1 LNETPPSEPGDTSS
15 PEPRRP
21 GIVGLLVAGAVGVGL
36 TLVALRAL
44 DAGRPLGVESA
55 ARPASSGGDA
65 PPPPPPSDPGASRT
79 LVQTALEKVGVPN
92 TAVEHGRLALR
103 GPGRAPNE
111 TFPLLSFPC
120 PEAVACG
127 RTLDDLTG
135 ALAAGGLTLSRNI
148 GGDRPNRPV
157 FRAVSSGGRPV
168 LALRGFPAGPRLVV
182 VVKGLGA
189 DPGLADALLTVNEH
203 VTFAIRPGSAGADQL
218 AARLADAGREV
229 LVELPLEAEPPQ
241 VPDGTSVLGTTM
253 TPEALLEATD
263 ALLARIPVAV
273 GAIGHKGGRIEAS
286 APHIGAVLKSIERRG
301 LFFVEDR
308 ASPTSVAEATA
319 RVLGVRLTR
328 RTHVLDAPS
337 QEVSAA
343 QKAVEAALVLEGAA
357 VAVVQGDATNLSVL
371 RTWLLDLERRRIRLY
386 RASELAL

>member
-1 LNETPPSEPGDTSS
+1 MNETPTSERGDTSS

-36 TLVALRAL
+36 TLVALRTL
-44 DAGRPLGVESA
+44 DGGRPLGVEPA
-55 ARPASSGGDA
+55 ARPASNGGDA

-79 LVQTALEKVGVPN
+79 LVQAALEKVGVPN

-218 AARLADAGREV
+218 AARLADAG
-229 LVELPLEAEPPQ
+229 LELPLEGEPPQ
-241 VPDGTSVLGTTM
+241 GSEGTAVLGTTM

-263 ALLARIPVAV
+263 ALLARMPVAV

-301 LFFVEDR
+301 LFFVDDR

-319 RVLGVRLTR
+319 RVLGVRLTQ

>member
-1 LNETPPSEPGDTSS
+1 LNEELPSEPEDTSTRTS
-15 PEPRRP
+15 RGP
-21 GIVGLLVAGAVGVGL
+21 GILGLIVAGAVGVGL
-36 TLVALRAL
+36 TLVAVRAL
-44 DAGRPLGVESA
+44 DAGRPIGVDSPT
-55 ARPASSGGDA
+55 RPASAGGD
-65 PPPPPPSDPGASRT
+65 PSSPLPPSDPGASRT
-79 LVQTALEKVGVPN
+79 LVQAALEKVGVPN
-92 TAVEHGRLALR
+92 AALEHGRLALR

-157 FRAVSSGGRPV
+157 FRAVSHAGQPV
-168 LALRGFPAGPRLVV
+168 LALRAFPAGPRLVV

-189 DPGLADALLTVNEH
+189 DPGLADALLTLNEH
-203 VTFAIRPGSAGADQL
+203 VTFAIRPGSASADQL

-241 VPDGTSVLGTTM
+241 RPEGTAVLGTSM
-253 TPEALLEATD
+253 TPEALVEATD
-263 ALLARIPVAV
+263 ALLARLPVAV

-319 RVLGVRLTR
+319 RVLGVRLTK

-357 VAVVQGDATNLSVL
+357 VAVVQGDAANLQVL

-386 RASELAL
+386 RASETAL